1 MKVIRLAA
9 IGGLAFTAMS
19 SAAMAQLGGGPG
31 YYQGFTANAKGCPT
45 IRYAF
50 RGMSETPVGYVWFS
64 DASGISKATGTADL
78 KTGKF
83 NLTLKSLDGT
93 GPTGTVDGVKDPHTG
108 IVTAVLKGPGCS
120 NLTLQPMSP
129 TMETPNG

>member
-1 MKVIRLAA
+1 MKALKLAA
-9 IGGLAFTAMS
+9 LCGLAVAGMS
-19 SAAMAQLGGGPG
+19 GSSFAQLGGGPG

-50 RGMSETPVGYVWFS
+50 RGMSDTPVGYVWFS

-78 KTGKF
+78 QTGKF
-83 NLTLKSLDGT
+83 NLTLKSLDGN
-93 GPTGTVDGVKDPHTG
+93 GPTGTVVGVKDPHTG
-108 IVTAVLKGPGCS
+108 IVTATLTGPGCS
-120 NLTLQPMSP
+120 NLKLQPMSA